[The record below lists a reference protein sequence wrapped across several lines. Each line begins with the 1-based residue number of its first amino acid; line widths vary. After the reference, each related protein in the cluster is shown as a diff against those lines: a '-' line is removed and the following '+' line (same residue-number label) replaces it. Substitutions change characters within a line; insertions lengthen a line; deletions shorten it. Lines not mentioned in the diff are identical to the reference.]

1 MTIGDGARR
10 FRGIWDSTRLFQ
22 LLGVARQAVTVL
34 IAIALAKSGLD
45 LADIGIYEQMFFL
58 GYLLSFFWM
67 DGLVR
72 GFMALAGGMEPS
84 GRDAFIAT
92 VAAVLLGIGAAM
104 AALSILLA
112 SPLIG
117 LFAGGGIPTGHWY
130 VFALFL
136 FAYQASM
143 LVEHVLLIRRDD
155 ATQWRWMIFSSLGL
169 LATLLVPIWLGGQ
182 LIHGLYGLLGFGG
195 MRLLA
200 MWRLCRPVWSWE
212 GQAMRIREWWRLSL
226 PLIAYAVAAGGA
238 LVLDG
243 WIINAWFRDPEV
255 FAVYRYGAR
264 ELPFTAVLAGATG
277 TVFIGRLA
285 EAWAEALPE
294 LRTRTLRL
302 MHVFFPL
309 TAVLMFFS
317 EPLFTLVFRDELA
330 PAAGIFRIYLFLL
343 VSRFILSGSLFTAR
357 GETGFLLKVG
367 LAELGLNV
375 LLSLVGVAWFGLA
388 GVAWATVI
396 AFSFE
401 KVVHVWVLWRRRGI
415 PPDAYL
421 PWRWWLGYTT
431 MLVAAYLL
439 A

>member
-1 MTIGDGARR
+1 MTTAPGSLWGP
-10 FRGIWDSTRLFQ
+10 WDSTRLFQ
-22 LLGVARQAVTVL
+22 LFGVTRQAVTIL
-34 IAIALAKSGLD
+34 IAIALAQSGLG
-45 LADIGIYEQMFFL
+45 LEDIGVYEQLFFL

-72 GFMALAGGMEPS
+72 GFMARVGGMDDAR
-84 GRDAFIAT
+84 RDAFISS
-92 VAAVLLGIGAAM
+92 VSGILLAISAGM
-104 AALSILLA
+104 AALSLLLA

-117 LFAGGGIPTGHWY
+117 LFAGGGVPVGHWQ
-130 VFALFL
+130 VFALFI

-155 ATQWRWMIFSSLGL
+155 AAQWRWMGFSSLGL
-169 LATLLVPIWLGGQ
+169 LAALLVPIWSTGQ
-182 LIHGLYGLLGFGG
+182 LMHGLYGLLVFGG
-195 MRLLA
+195 LRLWA
-200 MWRLCRPVWSWE
+200 MWRLCRPSWSWQAPP
-212 GQAMRIREWWRLSL
+212 GQITGWWRISS
-226 PLIAYAVAAGGA
+226 PLIAYAVVAGGA

-255 FAVYRYGAR
+255 FAIYRYGAR

-285 EAWAEALPE
+285 EAWSEALPD
-294 LRTRTLRL
+294 LRRRTLRL

-309 TAVLMFFS
+309 TVVLMFFS
-317 EPLFTLVFRDELA
+317 EPLFVLVFREELA
-330 PAAGIFRIYLFLL
+330 PAAAIFRIYLFLL

-367 LAELGLNV
+367 IAELGLNV
-375 LLSLVGVAWFGLA
+375 LLSLLGVAWFGLA

-401 KVVHVWVLWRRRGI
+401 KAVHVWWLWRYGRI
-415 PPDAYL
+415 PPGAFL
-421 PWRWWLGYTT
+421 PWRWWLGYT
-431 MLVAAYLL
+431 LLLIGAYL
-439 A
+439 AG